1 LTAATDIFANA
12 DNSKCPNVCFRPVGL
27 ALDSQNR
34 MFVSSDTS
42 GEIYILVK
50 TGVSTTTTGTSTAS
64 PSPSPTKSQAGVG
77 RVASAG
83 AWFAYALGLFM
94 VL

>member
-1 LTAATDIFANA
+1 
-12 DNSKCPNVCFRPVGL
+12 
-27 ALDSQNR
+27 

-50 TGVSTTTTGTSTAS
+50 TGASTATTGTSTAS

-83 AWFAYALGLFM
+83 AWFAYLLGMFM